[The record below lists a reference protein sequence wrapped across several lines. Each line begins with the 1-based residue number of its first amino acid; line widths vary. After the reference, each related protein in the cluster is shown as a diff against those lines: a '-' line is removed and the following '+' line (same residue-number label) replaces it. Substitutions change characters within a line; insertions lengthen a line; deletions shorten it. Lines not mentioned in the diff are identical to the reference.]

1 MWYKNITG
9 RFFRLVTKHACDG
22 RTEGQTD
29 RITAPKT
36 VLAQLRR
43 AVKST
48 HSTIKNISKIHKNII
63 YRTRNSQL
71 EFNVPFQHKYGYIRD
86 EGLGI
91 DDIITVVQRHKLRL
105 YGDVLRKDE
114 ND

>member
-1 MWYKNITG
+1 
-9 RFFRLVTKHACDG
+9 
-22 RTEGQTD
+22 
-29 RITAPKT
+29 
-36 VLAQLRR
+36 
-43 AVKST
+43 
-48 HSTIKNISKIHKNII
+48 
-63 YRTRNSQL
+63 L

-114 ND
+114 NDWVNKAWIMKWEV